1 LKRRLSVLLALV
13 MMFSAT
19 AALAGPASAA
29 PSGFV
34 NGNHYGDS
42 RNPDNG
48 EHVGAGVG
56 AGQYDNVGLYRR
68 GLR

>member
-1 LKRRLSVLLALV
+1 MLALV
-13 MMFSAT
+13 MMFCAT
-19 AALAGPASAA
+19 VVVAGPASAA
-29 PSGFV
+29 PSGIV
-34 NGNHYGDS
+34 NGNHYGDY

-56 AGQYDNVGLYRR
+56 LGKVDNIGLYRR